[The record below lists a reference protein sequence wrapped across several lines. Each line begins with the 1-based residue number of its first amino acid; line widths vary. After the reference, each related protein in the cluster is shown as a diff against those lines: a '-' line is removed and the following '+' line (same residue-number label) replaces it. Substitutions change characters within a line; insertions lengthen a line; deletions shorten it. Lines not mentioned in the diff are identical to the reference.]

1 MVERAIRGLD
11 LDALVRAREKR
22 RMTRAD
28 LARLT
33 GLSTS
38 TIQKWE
44 SGATSPNIETLA
56 KAAAA
61 LGVPMRRIIKVPTK
75 RRTLA
80 DWRRLSG
87 LSRTKLAR
95 AAGLTTPALAA
106 LERGESQLT
115 DEKADRIAPHLK
127 ATHAQLHAAWQRARE
142 RPPGTPA

>member
-11 LDALVRAREKR
+11 LNALIRAREKR
-22 RMTRAD
+22 RVTRAD
-28 LARLT
+28 LARVT

-61 LGVPMRRIIKVPTK
+61 LGVPIRQLIKVPPS
-75 RRTLA
+75 RRTLT
-80 DWRRLSG
+80 DWRHLAG
-87 LSRTKLAR
+87 LSQTKLAR

-106 LERGESQLT
+106 LERGETQLT
-115 DEKADRIAPHLK
+115 DDKADRISPHLN
-127 ATHAQLHAAWQRARE
+127 ATHDQLQAAWQRAKD
-142 RPPGTPA
+142 RPPGAPA